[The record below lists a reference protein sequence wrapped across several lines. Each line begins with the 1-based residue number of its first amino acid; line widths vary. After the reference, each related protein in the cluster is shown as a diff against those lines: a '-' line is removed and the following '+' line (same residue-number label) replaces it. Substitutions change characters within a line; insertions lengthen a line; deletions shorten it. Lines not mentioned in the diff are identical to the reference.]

1 MAEDK
6 AMTDAEMMA
15 LAALAIVDAEDC
27 RAANMDRESRGEA
40 MAYTEVQSEAADV
53 LRATLKHRGVLKGRI

>member
-1 MAEDK
+1 
-6 AMTDAEMMA
+6 MTDAELMA

-40 MAYTEVQSEAADV
+40 MAFDHVQSEAADV
-53 LRATLKHRGVLKGRI
+53 LREEMKRRGILKGRP